1 LSAPEAGTALGSA
14 ATLQRIAEARSSAAT
29 AEILA
34 ALPFHNFAELLRARA
49 ARGNADFLIW
59 ADGETRQVF
68 SYRALLD
75 RVAARMARLRQ
86 LGVQRGSRI
95 ATLFHN
101 HPEAPI
107 TCLAAW
113 GMGAAVAPLNAAEE
127 PERLAQV
134 LRASRAALLLFLPE
148 YRALAAKLRA
158 LSREAGEMGEDGGEG
173 EAPWRALEAGED
185 PPALLEAA
193 LAGPAPEAGDLALL
207 VFTSGTTGAPK
218 AVLLEQRNLLADADA
233 LRRWHGLGETSRLMC
248 VLPVHHVNGL
258 VVTLITPFLSGC
270 STVLCRRFQTQD
282 FWRRIADEGVHIVSV
297 VPTLLAFLMED
308 AAGAAGLDLRRFR
321 YLICGAGPLTVEL
334 AQRFEERF
342 GFRILHGYGLSE
354 TTCYSCMMPRDLEAA
369 GHMEWMRAHGFP
381 AIGTPLPV
389 NEMAIHSAEGR
400 ALPEGERGEI
410 VIRGVNVMRGYAER
424 PGANAES
431 FAHGWFRSGDEG
443 FFRRDATGRPFFFI
457 TGRIKELIIRGG
469 VNISPFEIDEVLNNI
484 PGVARGLAVGF
495 ENRWYGEEVGACVL
509 PEPGAALSESAVL
522 EACQAALPFAKAPK
536 VVRFVSELPATAT
549 GKYQRGKLRPLFDAF
564 SGQQFSRR
572 QR

>member
-1 LSAPEAGTALGSA
+1 MSAPEAGTALGSA
-14 ATLQRIAEARSSAAT
+14 ATLRRIAEARGSAAT
-29 AEILA
+29 ADTLA
-34 ALPFHNFAELLRARA
+34 ALPFHNFADLLRAQA
-49 ARGNADFLIW
+49 ARGEADCLIW

-68 SYRALLD
+68 SYRALLS

-86 LGVQRGSRI
+86 LGVKRGSRI

-113 GMGAAVAPLNAAEE
+113 GIGAAVAPLNAAEE

-134 LRASRAALLLFLPE
+134 LRASRAGVLLFLPE
-148 YRALAAKLRA
+148 YRALAAELRA
-158 LSREAGEMGEDGGEG
+158 LARNEG
-173 EAPWRALEAGED
+173 EAPWRALEAAED
-185 PPALLEAA
+185 PPAELESA
-193 LAGPAPEAGDLALL
+193 LAGPAPAADDLALL

-218 AVLLEQRNLLADADA
+218 GVLLEQRNLLVDADS
-233 LRRWHGLGETSRLMC
+233 LRRWHGLGEDSRLMC

-258 VVTLITPFLSGC
+258 VVTLITPFLTGC

-308 AAGAAGLDLRRFR
+308 AEGAAGQDLRRFR
-321 YLICGAGPLTVEL
+321 HLICGAGPLTVEL

-354 TTCYSCMMPRDLEAA
+354 TTCYSCMLPRNLNAA
-369 GHMEWMRAHGFP
+369 EHADWMRAHGFP

-389 NEMAIHSAEGR
+389 NEMAIHSADGR

-424 PGANAES
+424 PDANAES

-443 FFRRDATGRPFFFI
+443 FFRRDGQGRPFFFI

-509 PEPGAALSESAVL
+509 PEPGAALDESAVL
-522 EACQAALPFAKAPK
+522 EACRNALPFAKTPK
-536 VVRFVSELPATAT
+536 VVCLVSELPVTAT
-549 GKYQRGKLRPLFDAF
+549 GKYQRGKLRSLFADF

-572 QR
+572 AR

>member
-1 LSAPEAGTALGSA
+1 MSAPEAGTALGSA
-14 ATLQRIAEARSSAAT
+14 ATLRRIAEARSSAAT
-29 AEILA
+29 ADTLA
-34 ALPFHNFAELLRARA
+34 ALPFHNFADLLRAQA
-49 ARGNADFLIW
+49 ARGEADCLIW
-59 ADGETRQVF
+59 ADGETRRVL
-68 SYRALLD
+68 SYRALLN

-86 LGVQRGSRI
+86 LGVKRGSRI

-113 GMGAAVAPLNAAEE
+113 GIGAAVAPLNAAEE

-134 LRASRAALLLFLPE
+134 LRASRAAVLLFLPE
-148 YRALAAKLRA
+148 YRALAAKLSE
-158 LSREAGEMGEDGGEG
+158 LSRNEG
-173 EAPWRALEAGED
+173 EAPWRALEAAED
-185 PPALLEAA
+185 PPAKLDSA
-193 LAGPAPEAGDLALL
+193 LAGPAPAAEDLALL

-218 AVLLEQRNLLADADA
+218 GVLLEQRNLLVDADA
-233 LRRWHGLGETSRLMC
+233 LRRWHGLGEDSRLMC

-308 AAGAAGLDLRRFR
+308 AEGAAGLDLHRFR
-321 YLICGAGPLTVEL
+321 HLICGAGPLTVEL

-354 TTCYSCMMPRDLEAA
+354 TTCYSCMMPRNLSAA
-369 GHMEWMRAHGFP
+369 EHADWMRAHGFP

-389 NEMAIHSAEGR
+389 NEMAIHSADGR

-424 PGANAES
+424 PDANAES

-443 FFRRDATGRPFFFI
+443 FFRRDGQGRPFFFI

-509 PEPGAALSESAVL
+509 AEPGAALDESAVL
-522 EACQAALPFAKAPK
+522 EACRNALPFAKTPK
-536 VVRFVSELPATAT
+536 VVRLVSELPVTAT
-549 GKYQRGKLRPLFDAF
+549 GKYQRGKLRPLFAPF
-564 SGQQFSRR
+564 SEQQFSRR
-572 QR
+572 ER

>member
-1 LSAPEAGTALGSA
+1 MSAPEAGSALGSA
-14 ATLQRIAEARSSAAT
+14 ATLRRIAEARSSAAT
-29 AEILA
+29 AETLA
-34 ALPFHNFAELLRARA
+34 ALPFHNFAGLLRAQA
-49 ARGNADFLIW
+49 ARGAADCLIW
-59 ADGETRQVF
+59 ADGETRRVF

-86 LGVQRGSRI
+86 LGVKRGSRI

-113 GMGAAVAPLNAAEE
+113 GIGAAVAPLNAAEE

-134 LRASRAALLLFLPE
+134 LRASRASVLLFLPE
-148 YRALAAKLRA
+148 YRALADKLC
-158 LSREAGEMGEDGGEG
+158 EDT
-173 EAPWRALEAGED
+173 PCRALEAAED
-185 PPALLEAA
+185 PPAELESA
-193 LAGPAPEAGDLALL
+193 LAGPAPAADDLALL

-218 AVLLEQRNLLADADA
+218 GVLLEQRNLLVDADA
-233 LRRWHGLGETSRLMC
+233 LRRWHGLGEDSRLMC

-270 STVLCRRFQTQD
+270 STVLCRRFQTRD

-308 AAGAAGLDLRRFR
+308 AEGAAGLDLRHFR
-321 YLICGAGPLTVEL
+321 HLICGAGPLTVEL

-354 TTCYSCMMPRDLEAA
+354 TTCYSCMLPRELNAA
-369 GHMEWMRAHGFP
+369 EHADWMRAHGFP

-424 PGANAES
+424 PDANAES

-443 FFRRDATGRPFFFI
+443 FFRRDGQGRPFFFI

-509 PEPGAALSESAVL
+509 AEPGAALEESAVL
-522 EACQAALPFAKAPK
+522 EACRNALPFAKTPK
-536 VVRFVSELPATAT
+536 VVRFVSELPVTAT
-549 GKYQRGKLRPLFDAF
+549 GKYQRGKLRPLFAAF
-564 SGQQFSRR
+564 SEQQFSRR
-572 QR
+572 ER

>member
-1 LSAPEAGTALGSA
+1 MSAPEAGTALGSA

-29 AEILA
+29 AETLA
-34 ALPFHNFAELLRARA
+34 ALPFHNFAEVLRAQT
-49 ARGNADFLIW
+49 ARGAADCLIW
-59 ADGETRQVF
+59 ADGETRRVF
-68 SYRALLD
+68 SYRALLG

-86 LGVQRGSRI
+86 LGVERGSRI

-113 GMGAAVAPLNAAEE
+113 GIGAAVAPLNAAEE

-134 LRASRAALLLFLPE
+134 LRASRAGILLFLPE
-148 YRALAAKLRA
+148 YRALAGKLRE
-158 LSREAGEMGEDGGEG
+158 LSGEG
-173 EAPWRALEAGED
+173 GKASEAPWRALEAGED
-185 PPALLEAA
+185 PPAELESA
-193 LAGPAPEAGDLALL
+193 LAGPAPQADDLALL

-218 AVLLEQRNLLADADA
+218 AVLLEQRNLLVDADA
-233 LRRWHGLGETSRLMC
+233 LRRWHGLDEDSRLMC

-258 VVTLITPFLSGC
+258 VVTLITPFLAGC
-270 STVLCRRFQTQD
+270 STVLCRRFQTRD

-308 AAGAAGLDLRRFR
+308 AEGAAGLELRRFR

-354 TTCYSCMMPRDLEAA
+354 TTCYSCMMPRGLEAA
-369 GHMEWMRAHGFP
+369 EHADWMRAHGFP

-389 NEMAIHSAEGR
+389 NEMAIHSAGGR

-424 PGANAES
+424 PDANAES

-443 FFRRDATGRPFFFI
+443 FFRRDSQGRPFFFI

-469 VNISPFEIDEVLNNI
+469 VNLSPFEIDEVLNNI

-509 PEPGAALSESAVL
+509 PEPGATLDESTVL
-522 EACQAALPFAKAPK
+522 EACRAALPFAKTPK
-536 VVRFVSELPATAT
+536 VVRFVSELPVTAT
-549 GKYQRGKLRPLFDAF
+549 GKYQRGKLRSLFADF

-572 QR
+572 ER